1 MKKPSSIEQMKQITI
16 QATGA
21 IPWRAEGIKY
31 RKNELF
37 IDIIENVNVLISNKG
52 TLLRSDVVGQVVMK
66 AKLTGMPECKFGIND
81 KLFMR
86 ASTTDPSK
94 TVDKG
99 IQIDDIKF
107 H

>member
-1 MKKPSSIEQMKQITI
+1 
-16 QATGA
+16 
-21 IPWRAEGIKY
+21 
-31 RKNELF
+31 
-37 IDIIENVNVLISNKG
+37 
-52 TLLRSDVVGQVVMK
+52 MK

-81 KLFMR
+81 KLFMW
-86 ASTTDPSK
+86 AAATDPSK

>member
-1 MKKPSSIEQMKQITI
+1 MKAITI

-21 IPWRAEGIKY
+21 IPWRTEGIKY

-86 ASTTDPSK
+86 AASADPSK
-94 TVDKG
+94 QVDKG

-107 H
+107 HQCV

>member
-1 MKKPSSIEQMKQITI
+1 M
-16 QATGA
+16 
-21 IPWRAEGIKY
+21 
-31 RKNELF
+31 
-37 IDIIENVNVLISNKG
+37 NVLISNKG

-86 ASTTDPSK
+86 ASASDPARAP
-94 TVDKG
+94 DKG

>member
-1 MKKPSSIEQMKQITI
+1 M
-16 QATGA
+16 
-21 IPWRAEGIKY
+21 
-31 RKNELF
+31 
-37 IDIIENVNVLISNKG
+37 LISNKG

-86 ASTTDPSK
+86 ATSGDARAP
-94 TVDKG
+94 DKG